1 MSVSVNTPK
10 HPGPGVPYV
19 GIDVSKHHLDVA
31 VLSPGKH
38 GEELHERRY
47 RYTARSLRR
56 LAEQL
61 GEVAPGRVMIEASG
75 GLEWELSD
83 HLAAAGLPVMVINPR
98 QVRDYARA
106 TGELSKDDKVDA
118 EMLARFAKSVELPL
132 REPPSPRQR
141 ELQVMLQ
148 RYRQLRDNRVQ
159 ELNRLDRVHATQ
171 TASIERH
178 VAWLDEEIAALLA
191 AIDQRIASDL
201 ELAARRKLLRTVPG
215 VGPMVSRVLV
225 VDLPELGRLSRAEI
239 GKLVG
244 VAPLN
249 WDSGLQRGQRHI
261 RGGRKEVRNTLYM
274 AVLSGLTWNPVI
286 AAHFEQ
292 LTARGKPGKVAM
304 TACMRKLLGI
314 LNSMLKDGRP
324 WIPDFARQNA

>member
-1 MSVSVNTPK
+1 MSLEVNAPK
-10 HPGPGVPYV
+10 HPGPDVPYV

-31 VLSPGKH
+31 VLTPGQPR
-38 GEELHERRY
+38 ETLHQRRY
-47 RYTARSLRR
+47 RYTEASMRR
-56 LAEQL
+56 LVRQFL
-61 GEVAPGRVMIEASG
+61 EVAPGRVVIEASG

-83 HLAAAGLPVMVINPR
+83 RLAAAGLPVMVINPR

-118 EMLARFAKSVELPL
+118 EMLARFGKSVELPL
-132 REPPSPRQR
+132 RELLSPQQR
-141 ELQVMLQ
+141 ELKVMLR

-171 TASIERH
+171 RDSIERH
-178 VAWLDEEIAALLA
+178 IAWLDEEIKRVLA
-191 AIDQRIASDL
+191 DIDRRIAADP
-201 ELAARRKLLRTVPG
+201 ELASRRRLLRTVPG
-215 VGPMVSRVLV
+215 VGPKISRALV
-225 VDLPELGRLSRAEI
+225 VDLPELGRLNRAEL

-274 AVLSGLTWNPVI
+274 AVLSGLRWNPVM

-314 LNSMLKDGRP
+314 LNSILKNARP
-324 WIPDFARQNA
+324 WISDFARQNA